1 MTTGKNRGRRDH
13 LFALARTVEFDVV
26 LEEYVDLQTVA
37 LTDLDAIYV
46 QELVHR
52 QDALQAE
59 ADRVIRELDLTSLL
73 GQAGLVEQV
82 GSSVSGLMTWRDID
96 LTVVSPGLTPD
107 RAWSTMRPIV
117 SRDRIR
123 QVIYS
128 NETGNLNRSGRPDD
142 DRHYFVIRYETTSQ
156 DEWKIDITFWVTDG
170 PRQQRAQALAL
181 AQLDREKRLCILWL
195 KDIWHR
201 LPAYPYKV
209 GATDIYAAVLDHGVR
224 TPAEFDA
231 FLLARGMPAREDQ
244 AKGG

>member
-1 MTTGKNRGRRDH
+1 MGDGV
-13 LFALARTVEFDVV
+13 A
-26 LEEYVDLQTVA
+26 LEEYVDLA
-37 LTDLDAIYV
+37 MTDLDAIYL

-52 QDALQAE
+52 QDALQVEAE
-59 ADRVIRELDLTSLL
+59 SVMRELDLTSLL

-96 LTVVSPGLTPD
+96 LTVVSPGLTSD
-107 RAWSTMRPIV
+107 RAWLTMRPIV

-123 QVIYS
+123 QVMYS
-128 NETGNLNRSGRPDD
+128 NETGNLNRSGRPYD
-142 DRHYFVIRYETTSQ
+142 DRHYFVIHYETTSQ

-170 PRQQRAQALAL
+170 PRQQRAQALEL
-181 AQLDREKRLCILWL
+181 AELDREKRLRILWL

-231 FLLARGMPAREDQ
+231 FLLARGVPAREDQ
-244 AKGG
+244 AKGKAFG